1 MSRYSVCK
9 SWLGYDLMIYTTW
22 WSSWNRLRS
31 NLDVPILRS
40 QMEQNPGSIQLKTIT
55 GIVRRTPPW
64 HQELARKIWELYGSV
79 RRTSTESAS
88 NLWWDR
94 WLCCHQFENLN
105 QVWIDWNSWS
115 WPKAGWWHSEPGKAL
130 WMWRCELPA
139 CCFFLCVYVFYSALA
154 RMNWFDVYSRYN
166 HTYIYIYEL
175 YQGPCQ
181 FLQLAGRLCG
191 ELSGSI
197 SYSLTKSRLNFSMF
211 HLVSIHFSPGRNHP
225 FSITGILGL
234 RSNFHP
240 FYPRIFQIFQKNMLI
255 FSKDLPDSQ
264 IFFVKKKTWLARRC
278 LASLQV
284 GLKPGEP
291 RGLAGHVWSPTRV
304 EATIDG
310 MMDIHGREPVN
321 QHLKDLHPNPIL

>member
-1 MSRYSVCK
+1 MQTTQLVWLYSQFFARSHPWQLRRLRPRLRFRFRETKRRCGLADRVDRGSDVNCACWLGRNIHIYIHIYIYTYIYIYIYIYTYIYIYIYVCMSRYSVCK

-40 QMEQNPGSIQLKTIT
+40 QMEQNPGSIQLKTIM

-166 HTYIYIYEL
+166 HIYIYIYMNCIRAHANFCNLQADYVANFLDL
-175 YQGPCQ
+175 YRIL
-181 FLQLAGRLCG
+181 LQ
-191 ELSGSI
+191 
-197 SYSLTKSRLNFSMF
+197 
-211 HLVSIHFSPGRNHP
+211 SP
-225 FSITGILGL
+225 
-234 RSNFHP
+234 
-240 FYPRIFQIFQKNMLI
+240 
-255 FSKDLPDSQ
+255 
-264 IFFVKKKTWLARRC
+264 A
-278 LASLQV
+278 
-284 GLKPGEP
+284 
-291 RGLAGHVWSPTRV
+291 
-304 EATIDG
+304 
-310 MMDIHGREPVN
+310 
-321 QHLKDLHPNPIL
+321 